1 MKSRLM
7 NAVLAAALA
16 CGAGGVM
23 AQDMNVSHDLAT
35 GPFFLFAGK
44 DAVAFTDTFTF
55 TFTVGSLPSIAS
67 FTIDELS
74 LTSFTDIDWDDN
86 EAATLSGGGLVAPMV
101 LGEAGIDSAFSFSN
115 VEVTASPIVLTLKG
129 VANGT
134 GIPGQ
139 IKPGTYSIAAVAA
152 PIPEPETYA
161 MMLAGLGAIGFM
173 AARRHRRG

>member
-1 MKSRLM
+1 MNRRLM
-7 NAVLAAALA
+7 KAVLAAALA
-16 CGAGGVM
+16 CGAGGAM
-23 AQDMNVSHDLAT
+23 SQDTNISHDLAA
-35 GPFFLFAGK
+35 GPFYLFVGK
-44 DAVAFTDTFTF
+44 DAGEFTDTFTF
-55 TFTVGSLPSIAS
+55 TFTVGSLPWTAS

-74 LTSFTDIDWDDN
+74 LTAITDIDWDDS
-86 EAATLSGGGLVAPMV
+86 EAATLSGGGLLAPMV

-115 VEVTASPIVLTLKG
+115 VVVTASPIVLTLKG

-173 AARRHRRG
+173 AARRRRQG